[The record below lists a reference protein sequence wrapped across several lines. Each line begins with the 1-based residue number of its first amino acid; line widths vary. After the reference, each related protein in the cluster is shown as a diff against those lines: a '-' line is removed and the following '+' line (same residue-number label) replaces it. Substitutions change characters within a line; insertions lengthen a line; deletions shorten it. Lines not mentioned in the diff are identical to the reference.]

1 MSWPTVKKESEKKKT
16 AKNMAAKH
24 KYGQAPKSVKKH
36 G

>member
-1 MSWPTVKKESEKKKT
+1 MSWPTVKKESEKKMT

-24 KYGQAPKSVKKH
+24 KYGQAAKSVKKH